1 MDKVKI
7 VNLEAKSVDEISDY
21 ITKEIENSK
30 LKNEYTDSLEG
41 VFYIGWN
48 PSNLTIP
55 KVILGFV
62 YNHTSYRDS
71 SIELQKRK
79 ELESKTGI
87 DLSIE
92 NIAYWKY
99 LSEERKRKRY
109 EEPIEFMLRYG
120 TILYDQNGKLKKK
133 QQELEKDDTIA
144 SFFDSWKKSACR
156 YEPPIEYK
164 SQQYQKK

>member
-79 ELESKTGI
+79 ELE
-87 DLSIE
+87 
-92 NIAYWKY
+92 YWKY